1 MTARFDH
8 IGGLTE
14 KVPVILVGLAIVW
27 VTLIGVNSN
36 NPRARVTLQINQA
49 QDNLPQKIAQRC

>member
-14 KVPVILVGLAIVW
+14 KVPVTLVGLAIAW
-27 VTLIGVNSN
+27 VALIGANSN
-36 NPRARVTLQINQA
+36 NPSTHATLQINQA